1 MLKASLRDS
10 RARPVEDLFLGA
22 KQVMLSS
29 AVRPHILQ
37 SSPDLTPLTG
47 LSDLGGTPLLLL
59 IQFCLSLFPLL
70 LSLKDGS
77 QVTNI
82 SLSAAPT

>member
-10 RARPVEDLFLGA
+10 RARPVEDLFLDA
-22 KQVMLSS
+22 KQVMFSS
-29 AVRPHILQ
+29 AVRPNILW

-47 LSDLGGTPLLLL
+47 LSDLGGTLLLL
-59 IQFCLSLFPLL
+59 PAQFRLSLFPLFL
-70 LSLKDGS
+70 LLQDGS